1 MTPLVSPRDSSS
13 LLQLLTGEGGG
24 VTIGPPFLPVG
35 LERKRA
41 LGEKMRGPLEALNL
55 DRDCLGVGT
64 VGLLASYPGVFIS
77 HPEQS
82 EIQGQR

>member
-13 LLQLLTGEGGG
+13 LLQLLTGEGEGNHRAPISPRWTRKEESPGG
-24 VTIGPPFLPVG
+24 
-35 LERKRA
+35 E
-41 LGEKMRGPLEALNL
+41 MRGPLEALNL

>member
-1 MTPLVSPRDSSS
+1 
-13 LLQLLTGEGGG
+13 
-24 VTIGPPFLPVG
+24 
-35 LERKRA
+35 
-41 LGEKMRGPLEALNL
+41 MRGPLEALNL